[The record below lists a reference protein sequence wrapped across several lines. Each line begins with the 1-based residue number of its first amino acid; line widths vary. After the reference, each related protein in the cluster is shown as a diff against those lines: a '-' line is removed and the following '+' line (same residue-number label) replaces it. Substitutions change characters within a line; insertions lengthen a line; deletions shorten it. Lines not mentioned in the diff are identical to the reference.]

1 MRVYVHV
8 ILAVALWLT
17 VFALFAQQPHLE
29 ITLADSL
36 AIPYSYDRVIQL
48 PNGNLQFYKLNYG
61 TSSIQFNAFQY
72 LSLTNEIT
80 AQEDLGTVANLD
92 GLYPM
97 RRYTIERFSNFYLVH
112 KLVSGLAVFKL
123 DQNTLESRII
133 NEFSFDQYFEI
144 QQLTEIVSEDAMAIA
159 LADSLVYYNF
169 MSGSSQTLLQGAE
182 YQCGIEQYPAVIALP
197 ENYFMYVKDTEG
209 GGLQETWVVY
219 DSDGQYLF
227 TQSSSDNGLRMSFF
241 KWGTPKLIHG
251 RWYIPAGTLVYTDLW
266 LECYFSEPDS
276 LHYYS
281 FGAPGSPINESA
293 LSLTPFGDNRILRV
307 YYDEFFESVFMYCN
321 YVPLEQFPEV
331 IFTFNWGYCNPLLTP
346 ISEDITTMTIR
357 LPDQIAIL
365 ALWTYD
371 FPAVHEFY
379 FPTLSNAQMG
389 VNVFANNDSLRI
401 ITNQKVYSFQV
412 GISTALADETMEHMD
427 QVIQV
432 YPNPVRSSQQLT
444 IKTMLKEPSILD
456 IYNVK
461 GQKVQSLQIGKLG
474 QVEWNLRG
482 HENNSLP
489 SGVYIIKSRNSNAIK
504 PCKMVLIN

>member
-1 MRVYVHV
+1 MKE
-8 ILAVALWLT
+8 IKTGAMAMIFLII
-17 VFALFAQQPHLE
+17 VFGLFAQQPHLE
-29 ITLADSL
+29 ISLTDSL
-36 AIPYSYDRVIQL
+36 AIPYSYDNVIQL
-48 PNGNLQFYKLNYG
+48 PGGDLQFYKLNYG
-61 TSSIQFNAFQY
+61 TSSIQINGFQY
-72 LSLTNEIT
+72 HSLTNEIT
-80 AQEDLGTVANLD
+80 AQEDLGTVVNLN
-92 GLYPM
+92 GLYPI
-97 RRYTIERFSNFYLVH
+97 RSYTMERFGNFYLVH

-123 DQNTLESRII
+123 DQNNLTSRII
-133 NEFSFDQYFEI
+133 SEFSFDQYFEI
-144 QQLTEIVSEDAMAIA
+144 QKLTEIVSEDAMAIA

-209 GGLQETWVVY
+209 GGLQETWVLY

-227 TQSSSDNGLRMSFF
+227 TQSSSDYDLRMSFF

-307 YYDEFFESVFMYCN
+307 YYDELFESVFMYCN

-331 IFTFNWGYCNPLLTP
+331 IFAFNWGYCNPLLTP
-346 ISEDITTMTIR
+346 ISEDITTMTVR

-371 FPAVHEFY
+371 FPTVHEFY

-401 ITNQKVYSFQV
+401 ITNQKVYSYYV
-412 GISTALADETMEHMD
+412 DTSTSITDEYIQPDD
-427 QVIQV
+427 QIVA
-432 YPNPVRSSQQLT
+432 YPNPIRMSQQLT
-444 IKTMLKEPSILD
+444 IKTMLKEPTILD
-456 IYNVK
+456 IYNIK
-461 GQKVQSLQIGKLG
+461 GQKVQSLQMGKSG
-474 QVEWNLRG
+474 EVEWNLRDYK
-482 HENNSLP
+482 NISLP

-504 PCKMVLIN
+504 PCKMVLIK